1 MRPMQYD
8 EPLFRPPSEAHSL
21 ILQATLGCSNN
32 TCLFCGMY
40 KMKKFKVRPFEAFKK
55 DVLECA
61 QYMPGARRIFLADGD
76 ALVMSMS
83 HFTKVLRLLYAK
95 FPNLERVTCYAN
107 PINLLN
113 KSMGELRQLREEGL
127 DILYLGMESGN
138 DEVLKRIAKGST
150 RAEILEAGRKALDA
164 GFPLSVTVILGLG
177 GRKLSE
183 AHIRDTASL
192 CSELNPTYL
201 SALTLM
207 LGPLEGYFAKT
218 QGPDFD
224 FLDKLDMLREVRG
237 LVSALE
243 TSGTVFRTNHA
254 SNYLPLKGV
263 LSRDR
268 AQLLSAID
276 AALADPDRYLKPE
289 FLRAL

>member
-1 MRPMQYD
+1 MLYD

-40 KMKKFKVRPFEAFKK
+40 KMKKFTVRPFDAFKK

-61 QYMPGARRIFLADGD
+61 QAMPGTRRIFLADGD
-76 ALVMSMS
+76 ALAMSTS
-83 HFTKVLRLLYAK
+83 HFTKILRLLRVK
-95 FPNLERVTCYAN
+95 FPALERVTCYAN
-107 PINLLN
+107 PVNLLK
-113 KSMGELRQLREEGL
+113 KSTGELEQLREEGL
-127 DILYLGMESGN
+127 DILYFGMESGN
-138 DEVLKRIAKGST
+138 DEVLKRVAKGST

-177 GRKLSE
+177 GKARSRE
-183 AHIRDTASL
+183 HIRDTASL
-192 CSELNPTYL
+192 CSQMNPTYL

-207 LGPLEGYFAKT
+207 LGPLEDYFAKT
-218 QGPDFD
+218 QGPDFE
-224 FLDKLDMLREVRG
+224 FADKLGMLREVRR
-237 LVSALE
+237 LVHDLD
-243 TSGTVFRTNHA
+243 TRNTIFRTNHA

-263 LSRDR
+263 LKRDR
-268 AQLLSAID
+268 DRLLDTID
-276 AALADPDRYLKPE
+276 TALSNPDTYLKPE

>member
-1 MRPMQYD
+1 MQYD

-40 KMKKFKVRPFEAFKK
+40 KMKKFKVRPFEDFKK
-55 DVLECA
+55 DALECA
-61 QYMPGARRIFLADGD
+61 RLMPGARRIFLADGD
-76 ALVMSMS
+76 ALVMSTS
-83 HFTKVLRLLYAK
+83 HFTKILRLLRAK
-95 FPNLERVTCYAN
+95 FPRLERVTCYAN

-113 KSMGELRQLREEGL
+113 KSAGELRQLREEGL
-127 DILYLGMESGN
+127 DILYLGMESGS

-150 RAEILEAGRKALDA
+150 RAEVLEAGRKALDA

-177 GRKLSE
+177 GKNMSDE
-183 AHIRDTASL
+183 HIRDTASL
-192 CSELNPTYL
+192 CSEMNPTYL

-218 QGPDFD
+218 QGPDFE

-237 LVSALE
+237 LVGALE
-243 TSGTVFRTNHA
+243 TRGTVFRTNHA

-268 AQLLSAID
+268 AQLLAAID
-276 AALADPDRYLKPE
+276 TALADPDRYLKPE

>member
-1 MRPMQYD
+1 MQYD

-21 ILQATLGCSNN
+21 IIQATLGCSNN

-40 KMKKFKVRPFEAFKK
+40 KMKKFTVRPFDAFKK
-55 DVLECA
+55 DVLDCA
-61 QYMPGARRIFLADGD
+61 RYAPDARRIFLADGD

-83 HFTKVLRLLYAK
+83 HFTKILRLLYAK

-107 PINLLN
+107 PLNLLK

-127 DILYLGMESGN
+127 GTLYLGMESGS
-138 DEVLKRIAKGST
+138 EQVLKRIAKGST

-177 GRKLSE
+177 GKLLSE
-183 AHIRDTASL
+183 EHIRDTASL
-192 CSELNPTYL
+192 CSDMNPTYL
-201 SALTLM
+201 SALSLM
-207 LGPLEGYFAKT
+207 LGPLENYFAKT
-218 QGPDFD
+218 QGPDFE
-224 FLDKLDMLREVRG
+224 FLDKLDMLREVRQ
-237 LVSALE
+237 LVCELH
-243 TSGTVFRTNHA
+243 TDNTIFRTNHA

-263 LSRDR
+263 LRQDR
-268 AQLLSAID
+268 ETLLAAID
-276 AALADPDRYLKPE
+276 TAMADPGKYLKPE